1 MRSQHRDGRGPQQ
14 LSSPHLAWPLGLGGS
29 ILGAP
34 WLGDSVPPSP
44 SPVPLLPRG
53 PRPGKTLLYIPV
65 PGGRDRV
72 ALRSAQARD
81 ICPLLAPRLPPPL
94 LLELRMSSAAPHL
107 SPGSSNPGG
116 RGPDASNTHGLGLPP
131 REPPRCRGRGS
142 ADGPAMGP
150 VVTRRTP
157 RGASYPPPPSPA
169 VEVRGSSALL
179 LPAGRPARL
188 SLGLLFP

>member
-1 MRSQHRDGRGPQQ
+1 MGGGRS
-14 LSSPHLAWPLGLGGS
+14 SSVPLGLGSGPGRFHPGGTMARGQCPCS
-29 ILGAP
+29 
-34 WLGDSVPPSP
+34 SP
-44 SPVPLLPRG
+44 SPVPPLPRG
-53 PRPGKTLLYIPV
+53 TRTGKTLLYIPV
-65 PGGRDRV
+65 PGGRDGV

-81 ICPLLAPRLPPPL
+81 VCPLLGPRLPPPL

-150 VVTRRTP
+150 VLTRRTP
-157 RGASYPPPPSPA
+157 RGASHPPPPSPA
-169 VEVRGSSALL
+169 VEVRGASALL
-179 LPAGRPARL
+179 LPAGRPALL